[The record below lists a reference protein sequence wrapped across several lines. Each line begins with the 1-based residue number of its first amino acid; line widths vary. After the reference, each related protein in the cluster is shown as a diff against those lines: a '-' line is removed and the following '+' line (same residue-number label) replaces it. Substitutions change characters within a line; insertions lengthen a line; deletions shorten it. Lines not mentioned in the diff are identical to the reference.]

1 MMLETPRQPVT
12 SQLLAKVLALQPDV
26 GATKLIKHCV
36 LDWLGVTL
44 AGANDVSATLL
55 YEELQDQGGHK
66 QTSIIGRSSQ
76 LSTYQAAL
84 LNGTASHMLDY
95 DDVNF
100 AVLGHASAPVL
111 ASVLSIAEYRKA
123 SGAAVMDAFLTGYET
138 SCRVGLLLAPG
149 HYTRGFHATATI
161 GSFGAAAACARLLG
175 LDLPTAAHALG
186 IAATRS
192 AGLKSMFGT
201 PCKPIHV
208 GMAAATGVFS
218 TNMASRGFKSRP
230 DALEAPQGFAATHS
244 PDYHPAAALNDPA
257 NELHLFENLFKLH
270 CACYETQAT
279 IECGIELRGKNP
291 ALAGNIRSVR
301 LRVNEHCNEIC
312 NIQEPITGMEAKFSL
327 RAMAAFALSG
337 VDTSRPD
344 AFTDENANS
353 KHLVNLRNKVVVDLT
368 HDVSLTQTEMEVHLV
383 DGSVLRSTYD
393 SGIPIQDAALRNTR
407 LTEKFYA
414 LAEPVIGSRRCEAVV
429 AAVEQF
435 ESLNDV
441 GELLSLVR
449 QPAGA

>member
-1 MMLETPRQPVT
+1 
-12 SQLLAKVLALQPDV
+12 
-26 GATKLIKHCV
+26 
-36 LDWLGVTL
+36 
-44 AGANDVSATLL
+44 
-55 YEELQDQGGHK
+55 
-66 QTSIIGRSSQ
+66 
-76 LSTYQAAL
+76 
-84 LNGTASHMLDY
+84 MLDY

-123 SGAAVMDAFLTGYET
+123 SGAAVIDAFLTGYET

-218 TNMASRGFKSRP
+218 TSMASRGFKSRP

-279 IECGIELRGKNP
+279 IECGIELRGKDP

-368 HDVSLTQTEMEVHLV
+368 LDVSLTQTEMEVHLV

-407 LTEKFYA
+407 LTEKFNA
-414 LAEPVIGSRRCEAVV
+414 LAEPVIGARRCEAVV